1 MTHQSYEKKPLFLK
15 LLLRKSDYKQRVFMI
30 QCSFG
35 LFYALYF
42 AIRFSQNYNYI
53 ASHFCGHMCNAV
65 QCSLKFS
72 QNHNRT
78 APHFC
83 GYMCDVTYKMQFE
96 TSIFFK
102 FWVFLTQPK
111 TYFSL
116 CFGQNFKLLSQFFSI
131 LG

>member
-1 MTHQSYEKKPLFLK
+1 M
-15 LLLRKSDYKQRVFMI
+15 

-35 LFYALYF
+35 LFYALHF
-42 AIRFSQNYNYI
+42 IIRFSQNYNHT
-53 ASHFCGHMCNAV
+53 APHFCGYMYNAV

-102 FWVFLTQPK
+102 FWVFLA
-111 TYFSL
+111 
-116 CFGQNFKLLSQFFSI
+116 
-131 LG
+131 